1 MAKSIEPTFIKK
13 TFFVL
18 LILFLFFLVTELL
31 ARSFIFT
38 ITKDYKS
45 FLYGFNK
52 NIKIDINH
60 LIKLKVN
67 LIDLKELNNS
77 VNSFKN
83 NTKNLEVKKKTF
95 WAFGGSTTA
104 GNICGKNSS
113 SWPKIITDTSTNLDV
128 KNYGQNGIDSYISL
142 QIFQKEVIKRKKPPE
157 GILWAHKFNEINV
170 IYQGVKKD
178 PNELLLDT
186 KNFHKRKYL
195 IKVLTVE
202 STIEKNFLFYKIIK
216 NIIITSNR
224 KIIRGFTKKHINPSL
239 TEDDFIFAAK
249 NFEHNT
255 SKAIQLSKQMG
266 IKNFYLI
273 SMPSRNEYNNKMK
286 DKFFVHYYDSLQNL
300 IKMGNVKLIDLSKK
314 NIFFE
319 DESSL
324 FCDEIHKTLK
334 ANILVANFIALFVQY

>member
-1 MAKSIEPTFIKK
+1 MAKSFEPTFIKK

-18 LILFLFFLVTELL
+18 IILSLFFLVTEIV
-31 ARSFIFT
+31 ARTFIFA

-67 LIDLKELNNS
+67 LIDLKQLNNS
-77 VNSFKN
+77 VNDFKN
-83 NTKNLEVKKKTF
+83 NTKNTKSKKKTY

-104 GNICGKNSS
+104 GNTCGENSS
-113 SWPKIITDTSTNLDV
+113 SWPKIISETSTNLNV
-128 KNYGQNGIDSYISL
+128 ENFGQNGIDSYVSV
-142 QIFQKEVIKRKKPPE
+142 QIFQKEAIKKNKPPE
-157 GILWAHKFNEINV
+157 GVLWAHKFNEINV

-178 PNELLLDT
+178 PNKLLET
-186 KNFHKRKYL
+186 KNFNKRKYF

-239 TEDDFIFAAK
+239 TEDHFIFAAK
-249 NFEHNT
+249 NFEYNT
-255 SKAIQLSKQMG
+255 SKAIKLSKQMG
-266 IKNFYLI
+266 VKNFYLI
-273 SMPSRNEYNNKMK
+273 SMPSIEEYNKKMK
-286 DKFFVHYYDSLQNL
+286 DKFFVHYYNSVQNL
-300 IKMGNVKLIDLSKK
+300 IKIGNVKFIDLSKK
-314 NIFFE
+314 SIFFE
-319 DESSL
+319 DETSL

-334 ANILVANFIALFVQY
+334 ANILVANFITSFIQY